1 MVWGFLSYRFCLS
14 PKNPPAAHA
23 GHTTPGAASG
33 DIDSVDTYSERASA
47 RPGTSS
53 APTGTV
59 TLVPSKS
66 SPMGS
71 YRPPRCPGEKRF
83 GYGVER
89 QSILRSGKSRVL
101 RPCTADMSPG
111 CLHPA
116 SHGPIWLYS
125 ACAHE
130 KLPRPRSVEAEHDA
144 GLSPPQTH
152 FRDPGCTR
160 LLQARSYAR
169 RDCRSRQALTGR
181 IRKRDP
187 SAPGR
192 HRGMPWS

>member
-89 QSILRSGKSRVL
+89 QSILRSVKAVSSVRVQQICH
-101 RPCTADMSPG
+101 RDVCI
-111 CLHPA
+111 LH
-116 SHGPIWLYS
+116 
-125 ACAHE
+125 
-130 KLPRPRSVEAEHDA
+130 RMDRS
-144 GLSPPQTH
+144 
-152 FRDPGCTR
+152 GCT
-160 LLQARSYAR
+160 LPVLMKS
-169 RDCRSRQALTGR
+169 C
-181 IRKRDP
+181 P
-187 SAPGR
+187 APGR
-192 HRGMPWS
+192 SKRSMMQGFLLHKHISATPGVPGCCKLARMRGEIAARVKP